1 MKNKKMQLGIGLA
14 LLLILGI
21 IVLAV
26 KMPKKD
32 TKKDSVS
39 TDVAKVET
47 TNSGEEVKVTEST
60 NESTSSEAATTNG
73 DASGQ
78 VENNNKPDENK
89 VIDENQVPAI
99 EKVETNTVTNAKTE
113 GGTPVANH
121 GKLSVKGTNLVDKN
135 GNPFQI
141 KGVSTHGIQWFPEY
155 VNKDAFKTIRDEW
168 GANCIRLAMYTDESG
183 YCNGGDKAS
192 IKQTVNDG
200 VSYATDLGMYVIID
214 WHILHD
220 LDPNKYKTE
229 AISFF
234 DEMSKK
240 YKDYDNVIYEI
251 CNEPNGGTTWSQVK
265 SYAEEVIPVIKANN
279 PDAII
284 IVGTPTWSQDVDQA
298 AKDPIK
304 GYTNIM
310 YTIHFYAAT
319 HKDDLRNKMSS
330 AIASGLPIF
339 CTEFGICDASG
350 NGSIDKDSAN
360 KWIASMNDNN
370 VSYCIWNLSNKNESS
385 SLISSGCDKKSG
397 WTESELSEEG
407 KWYVDVLNGK
417 ATGVTASSSS
427 TTTTNNNNNNN
438 SSNNTSSSSA
448 AVTASSA
455 NTSAS
460 LTSSNSWDE
469 GGKKC
474 YQYTLTVKNTGSS
487 AVKNWKVSVDFGT
500 GVSINNSWNGTF
512 SASGNTVTVTPADFN
527 NEIKAGS
534 SVEVGFIIKANGAV
548 SNPTVTIN

>member
-1 MKNKKMQLGIGLA
+1 MQLGIGLA
-14 LLLILGI
+14 IVLILGI

-26 KMPKKD
+26 KMPKKEVKTD
-32 TKKDSVS
+32 TVS
-39 TDVAKVET
+39 TDVAKVES
-47 TNSGEEVKVTEST
+47 NISGEEVNNAQST
-60 NESTSSEAATTNG
+60 PDTTASPETPAKTDING
-73 DASGQ
+73 QEDTPE
-78 VENNNKPDENK
+78 ENTK
-89 VIDENQVPAI
+89 IDDTQVPTA
-99 EKVETNTVTNAKTE
+99 EATQAPVVNAKTE

-155 VNKDAFKTIRDEW
+155 VNEDAFKTIRDEW

-427 TTTTNNNNNNN
+427 TTSNNNNNSNN

>member
-1 MKNKKMQLGIGLA
+1 MQLGIGLA
-14 LLLILGI
+14 IVLILGI

-26 KMPKKD
+26 KMPKKEVKTD
-32 TKKDSVS
+32 TVS
-39 TDVAKVET
+39 TDVAKVES
-47 TNSGEEVKVTEST
+47 NISGEEVNNAQST
-60 NESTSSEAATTNG
+60 PDTTASPETPAKTDING
-73 DASGQ
+73 QEDTPE
-78 VENNNKPDENK
+78 ENTK
-89 VIDENQVPAI
+89 IDDTQVPTA
-99 EKVETNTVTNAKTE
+99 EATQAPVVNAKTE

-155 VNKDAFKTIRDEW
+155 VNEDAFKTIRDEW

-417 ATGVTASSSS
+417 ATGITASSSS

-534 SVEVGFIIKANGAV
+534 SVEVGFIINANGAV